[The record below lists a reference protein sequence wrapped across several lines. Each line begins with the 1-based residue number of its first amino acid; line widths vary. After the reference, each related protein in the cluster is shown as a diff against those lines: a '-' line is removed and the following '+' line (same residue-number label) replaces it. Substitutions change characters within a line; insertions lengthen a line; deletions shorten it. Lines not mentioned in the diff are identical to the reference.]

1 MSDTPSS
8 AGPPP
13 DNAGAMQAGR
23 FVPGR
28 SGNPAGKA
36 RGTRHRATRAVQQL
50 LEGEAE
56 AIGRKAV
63 EAALG
68 GDMTAMRLVLD
79 RIAPPPR
86 GRTVVLD
93 LPDVSGPQDLPVA
106 MAALLSAACAGVV
119 TPSEAEALARL
130 MEAYR
135 AAVETAD
142 FDARLKRLEERD
154 AP

>member
-1 MSDTPSS
+1 MQEDSSRPSV
-8 AGPPP
+8 PE
-13 DNAGAMQAGR
+13 NAGAMQAGR
-23 FVPGR
+23 FAKGQ
-28 SGNPAGKA
+28 SGNPAGKPQ
-36 RGTRHRATRAVQQL
+36 GTRHRATRAVQQL

-68 GDMTAMRLVLD
+68 GDMVALRLVLD

-93 LPDVSGPQDLPVA
+93 LPNVSGPQDLPVA